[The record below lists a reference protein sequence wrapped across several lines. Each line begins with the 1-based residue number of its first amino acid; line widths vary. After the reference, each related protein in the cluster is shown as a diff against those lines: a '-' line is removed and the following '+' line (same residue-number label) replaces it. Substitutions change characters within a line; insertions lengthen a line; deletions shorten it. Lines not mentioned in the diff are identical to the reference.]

1 MNSKVGSGS
10 EGSVITGAWRPVD
23 ERRFELGEG
32 ARFLGSVSLGDAEGE
47 DTGGSEGAF
56 FVCVDLLRGQLWS
69 TTGEPDGGLTL
80 RAELDRPLGAVA
92 QVKGDGPAWVGAV
105 GEGFARLR
113 SDGGRLA
120 VTEVL
125 AAPAAGR
132 GVALR
137 MNDAVAD
144 PHGRFW
150 AGAMAYDGAH
160 GQGFLARMDPD
171 GGVHLVLEG
180 ISIPNGPAFSPDG
193 AVMYLA
199 DTPTGWIRRHRVDT
213 ATGELGAAQ
222 DFAHVDEGGPD
233 GMTVDAQG
241 CLWSAIWGASCLHR
255 YSPEGTLLERIP
267 VPVRQ
272 PTSVALSVEPPYRV
286 IVTSATIGLD
296 QTGEHDGRVITA
308 PSTVAGIPAV
318 AFG

>member
-1 MNSKVGSGS
+1 MNNVAPGSA
-10 EGSVITGAWRPVD
+10 GSVITGQWQAVD

-32 ARFLGSVSLGDAEGE
+32 ARFLPSVTFGD
-47 DTGGSEGAF
+47 GGDPGAG

-69 TTGEPDGGLTL
+69 TTGAPDGGLTQ
-80 RAELDRPLGAVA
+80 RADLDQPLGALA
-92 QVKGDGPAWVGAV
+92 QVRGDEQAWIGAV

-125 AAPAAGR
+125 ATPAAGR
-132 GVALR
+132 GAALR

-144 PHGRFW
+144 PQGRFW
-150 AGAMAYDGAH
+150 AGAMAYDGAR
-160 GQGFLARMDPD
+160 GQGFLARADPD
-171 GGVHLVLEG
+171 GGVQVVLESL
-180 ISIPNGPAFSPDG
+180 SIPNGPAFSADG
-193 AVMYLA
+193 TTMYLA
-199 DTPTGWIRRHRVDT
+199 DTPTGWIRRYRVDP
-213 ATGELGAAQ
+213 ATGELGAAE
-222 DFAHVDEGGPD
+222 DFVHVSEGGPD

-255 YSPEGTLLERIP
+255 YSPQGELVERIP

-272 PTSVALSVEPPYRV
+272 PTSVALSTEAPYRAV
-286 IVTSATIGLD
+286 VTSATIGLD
-296 QTGEHDGRVITA
+296 ETGEHDGRVITA
-308 PSTVAGIPAV
+308 ASTVAGIPAA